1 MQKVLYTMEEAADLL
16 SVGRSTVY
24 DLIRMRLLET
34 VKIGRSRRVTA
45 AALAELVE
53 RLREQE
59 VA

>member
-53 RLREQE
+53 RLRDRE

>member
-45 AALAELVE
+45 AALTELVE

-59 VA
+59 AA